1 LKPWQ
6 RILSR
11 LFSRLLVNR
20 QTLSLLRIPFVIS
33 LVAISL
39 GIWATRLN
47 LRPDPQSF
55 SSLQPP
61 VITPIPPDELE
72 LDLPAYPQEGPGG
85 VLARQANILTEV
97 RQRVRLE
104 ITHHTVQS
112 GDTVFGIASK
122 FEIEPETVLWGNFD
136 VLADDPH
143 LLRPGQELVIL
154 PVDGTYY
161 QWQENDQLERVAVS
175 FDAEPGAILEWPG
188 NKIDPANPQLKA
200 GDWVIIPGGSRP
212 FKQWFVPTIARGQ
225 AGVGA
230 AYGPGGCTGAYT
242 GAVGSGGFIWP
253 AGSHTISGNDY
264 WSGHLAID
272 IAAGTG
278 APIWAADTG
287 VVVFAGWSTVGY
299 GNMVM
304 LDHGN
309 GWQTLYAHLSQV
321 GVACGQSVGQG
332 GNLGLAGSTGNSTG
346 AHLHFEIRYEG
357 GFVNPW
363 FVLP

>member
-1 LKPWQ
+1 V
-6 RILSR
+6 
-11 LFSRLLVNR
+11 FSRPSAGRPGSSQLILPV
-20 QTLSLLRIPFVIS
+20 FIS
-33 LVAISL
+33 FIAISL

-47 LRPDPQSF
+47 LGSKPESRSGLPT
-55 SSLQPP
+55 P
-61 VITPIPPDELE
+61 VIAAISADE
-72 LDLPAYPQEGPGG
+72 LDLSLPVYPREGQSG
-85 VLARQANILTEV
+85 VLARQANILTEI
-97 RQRVRLE
+97 RQRARLE
-104 ITHHTVQS
+104 ITNYTVQS

-122 FEIEPETVLWGNFD
+122 FEIEPETVLWGNYD
-136 VLADDPH
+136 VLEDDPH

-161 QWQENDQLERVAVS
+161 QWQEGDQLDGVAAS
-175 FDAEPGAILEWPG
+175 FDAEAGAILEWPG
-188 NKIDPANPQLKA
+188 NKIDPANPQIEP
-200 GDWVIIPGGSRP
+200 GDWLIIPDGRRP

-230 AYGPGGCTGAYT
+230 AYGPGGCSGSYS

-253 AGSHTISGNDY
+253 TATHTISGNDY

-272 IAAGTG
+272 IAAGAG
-278 APIWAADTG
+278 ASISAADTG

-304 LDHGN
+304 VDHGN

-321 GVACGQSVGQG
+321 VVACGQSVGQG
-332 GNLGLAGSTGNSTG
+332 SLVGLAGSTGNSTG
-346 AHLHFEIRYEG
+346 AHLHFEIRYQG

>member
-1 LKPWQ
+1 M
-6 RILSR
+6 
-11 LFSRLLVNR
+11 FSRLSVDRR
-20 QTLSLLRIPFVIS
+20 QASRLIVPIVIS
-33 LVAISL
+33 LAAISL

-47 LRPDPQSF
+47 LGSKPDEF
-55 SSLQPP
+55 SSMP
-61 VITPIPPDELE
+61 VPLATTNSTDEVDLS
-72 LDLPAYPQEGPGG
+72 LPAYPREGLGT
-85 VLARQANILTEV
+85 VLTRQANLLTEN

-104 ITHHTVQS
+104 ITHYTVQS

-122 FEIEPETVLWGNFD
+122 FEVKPETVLWGNFD
-136 VLADDPH
+136 VLEDDPH

-154 PVDGTYY
+154 PIDGTYY
-161 QWQENDQLERVAVS
+161 QWQEGDQLESVAAS
-175 FDAEPGAILEWPG
+175 FGAEPGLILEWPG
-188 NKIDPANPQLKA
+188 NKIDPADPRIEP
-200 GDWVIIPGGSRP
+200 GDWLIVPEGSRP

-230 AYGPGGCTGAYT
+230 AYGPGGCTGSYS
-242 GAVGSGGFIWP
+242 GSVGSGGFIWP
-253 AGSHTISGNDY
+253 TANHAISGNDY

-272 IAAGTG
+272 IAAGSG

-332 GNLGLAGSTGNSTG
+332 GHLGLAGSTGNSTG